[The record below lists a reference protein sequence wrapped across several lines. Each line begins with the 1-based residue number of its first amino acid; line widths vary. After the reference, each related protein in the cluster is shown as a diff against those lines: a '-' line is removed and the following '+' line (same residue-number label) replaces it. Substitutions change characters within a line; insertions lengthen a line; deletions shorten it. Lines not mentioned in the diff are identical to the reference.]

1 MLILQLVDYKQLHK
15 VWERLYW
22 SDIPLT
28 AHVDPDLTLYLQDLK
43 PSITNIDEE
52 TKGLFYQC
60 YYVFMSF
67 IAALE
72 CSNVFTVDNNMPD
85 KLNKSRVKKGK
96 RPFFTYKTLVVDK
109 EKALRRGSIDL
120 LSKNK
125 VWVNALLQD

>member
-1 MLILQLVDYKQLHK
+1 
-15 VWERLYW
+15 
-22 SDIPLT
+22 
-28 AHVDPDLTLYLQDLK
+28 
-43 PSITNIDEE
+43 
-52 TKGLFYQC
+52 
-60 YYVFMSF
+60 
-67 IAALE
+67 
-72 CSNVFTVDNNMPD
+72 MPD